1 VLISPE
7 KEHQGNYE
15 EMHSI
20 DNSRKNAGLQK
31 DGSPVGAEN

>member
-1 VLISPE
+1 VLSSPE
-7 KEHQGNYE
+7 KERCGNYE

-31 DGSPVGAEN
+31 GGSPVGPEN

>member
-7 KEHQGNYE
+7 KDRQGNYE

-31 DGSPVGAEN
+31 GGSPVGPEN

>member
-1 VLISPE
+1 VLIFPE
-7 KEHQGNYE
+7 KERWEIYE

-31 DGSPVGAEN
+31 GGSPVGPEN